1 MKMKKFVLTSI
12 VLCVFLLFNLSCSA
26 QDANDYAPIF
36 YFESEETCYPI
47 DVEFQLTYSYLYDI
61 DNTIPI
67 STDPSIIDL
76 SSYSSD
82 AYQYYYLDNQ
92 QGSSKSYDKII
103 SDSKNWES
111 INGNIVYYRSYYDS
125 ASGDS
130 VIQYWMYYAFNSGEL
145 NKHEGDWEIV
155 QVVFDGGEPS
165 WVAYS
170 QHHSGQQ
177 ASWNQVEKEGNHI
190 KVYVAR
196 GSHANYL
203 RSFSG
208 KLGISS
214 DNVGANGKVLKNSD
228 YILKNLDDS
237 DQSWVNFRGRWGEC
251 GSDSTKFASAEALG
265 SNGPEGPKYREG
277 TAMWDNPIFWGQN
290 LPEPNDLMFILE
302 WFIYNFVLII
312 VLITLVVL
320 GLTAFLIYRRHKK
333 YGLGP
338 RIVSMFYIDGLNLKS
353 IGNILCII
361 GIIIAVISLFYTWYF
376 VSMDISEI
384 NEYSGL
390 QSTGMQ
396 DLIKI
401 HGIDGVQMS
410 IPGENGFKPIAT
422 ISIPFAIFIG
432 IGLLFL
438 VIATIGISHSK
449 KLGWKYIWRGIR
461 LIVPVILILL
471 AIMAISSFISLEETN
486 NSASNT
492 MGDILKSISSSPFG
506 NQKTFY
512 VTQNGTT
519 VSIPMR
525 WGLGLGTQLLLVS
538 AIIFIFAGILEMFA
552 NTQFFAPKTQEKKGE
567 AKIPNQPPVTQPVSS
582 KNFCTECGATLKD
595 NAMFCTKCGK
605 KQK

>member
-1 MKMKKFVLTSI
+1 MKMKKLILAGI
-12 VLCVFLLFNLSCSA
+12 VLFTFLLFIPSSIA
-26 QDANDYAPIF
+26 QNADDYSPIF
-36 YFESEETCYPI
+36 YFESEETCFPI
-47 DVEFQLTYSYLYDI
+47 DAEFQLTYSYLYDV

-67 STDPSIIDL
+67 STDPSVIDL

-82 AYQYYYLDNQ
+82 DYQYYYLDNQ
-92 QGSSKSYDKII
+92 QGSPNNYAKII
-103 SDSKNWES
+103 SDSKNWE
-111 INGNIVYYRSYYDS
+111 ITRGNTVYYRTYYDS
-125 ASGDS
+125 TTGNN

-145 NKHEGDWEIV
+145 NKHEGDWEMV
-155 QVVFDGGEPS
+155 QIVFDGGEPVRVS
-165 WVAYS
+165 FS

-214 DNVGANGKVLKNSD
+214 DYVGANGKVLKLGD
-228 YILKNLDDS
+228 YVLDGLDT
-237 DQSWVNFRGRWGEC
+237 QPWLNYRGRWGEC
-251 GSDSTKFASAEALG
+251 GFDSTKFASAEALG
-265 SNGPEGPKYREG
+265 SNGPEGPKYREEG
-277 TAMWDNPIFWGQN
+277 VMWDNPVSWGQS
-290 LPEPNDLMFILE
+290 LPESNDLVFIFE
-302 WFIYNFVLII
+302 WFIYNFVLIV
-312 VLITLVVL
+312 VLITLAIL
-320 GLTAFLIYRRHKK
+320 GFTVFLIYRRHKK

-338 RIVSMFYIDGLNLKS
+338 RIVSLFYIDGLNLKS

-361 GIIIAVISLFYTWYF
+361 GIIVAMISLFYTWYF
-376 VSMDISEI
+376 VSMDVSEL

-410 IPGENGFKPIAT
+410 VPGENGFKPIAT

-449 KLGWKYIWRGIR
+449 KLGWKYIWRGVR
-461 LIVPVILILL
+461 LLVPVILILI
-471 AIMAISSFISLEETN
+471 AIMAIGSFISQGESDNTVN
-486 NSASNT
+486 NT
-492 MGDILKSISSSPFG
+492 MSDILKSISSSPIG

-512 VTQNGTT
+512 ITENGVT

-525 WGLGLGTQLLLVS
+525 WGLGLGAQLLVVS
-538 AIIFIFAGILEMFA
+538 GIIFIISGILEMFA
-552 NTQFFAPKTQEKKGE
+552 NKQFFVTKVQEKKDQDQ
-567 AKIPNQPPVTQPVSS
+567 AQTQPANNQPAS
-582 KNFCTECGATLKD
+582 KNNFCTECGATLKD
-595 NAMFCTKCGK
+595 NSTFCTECGK
-605 KQK
+605 KLK

>member
-1 MKMKKFVLTSI
+1 MKIKIFTIAGFILITFI
-12 VLCVFLLFNLSCSA
+12 LFSATCSA
-26 QDANDYAPIF
+26 QNYEEYAPIL
-36 YFESEETCYPI
+36 YFESEETCFPI
-47 DVEFQLTYSYLYDI
+47 DAEFQLTYSYLYDV
-61 DNTIPI
+61 DNNLPI
-67 STDPSIIDL
+67 STDPSSIDL

-82 AYQYYYLDNQ
+82 DYQYYYLDNQ
-92 QGSSKSYDKII
+92 QGSPKNYDKII
-103 SDSKNWES
+103 SDSKNWEVN
-111 INGNIVYYRSYYDS
+111 NGNKVYYRNYYDS
-125 ASGDS
+125 ASGNT
-130 VIQYWMYYAFNSGEL
+130 VIQYWMYYAFNNGEL
-145 NKHEGDWEIV
+145 NKHEGDWEMVQIV
-155 QVVFDGGEPS
+155 FNGEEPS

-170 QHHSGQQ
+170 KHHSGQR

-228 YILKNLDDS
+228 YILKNLDDPE
-237 DQSWVNFRGRWGEC
+237 QSWVNFRGRWGEC
-251 GSDSTKFASAEALG
+251 GADSADFSSADVLG
-265 SNGPEGPKYREG
+265 SNGPEGPKYREEG
-277 TAMWDNPIFWGQN
+277 AIWDNPVYWGRN
-290 LPEPNDLMFILE
+290 LPESNDLIFIFE

-312 VLITLVVL
+312 VLITLAVL
-320 GLTAFLIYRRHKK
+320 GLTVFLIYRRHKK

-338 RIVSMFYIDGLNLKS
+338 RIVSMFYIDGLNFKS

-361 GIIIAVISLFYTWYF
+361 GIIIAVISLFNTWYF
-376 VSMDISEI
+376 VSMDISEL

-401 HGIDGVQMS
+401 HGIDGIQMS
-410 IPGENGFKPIAT
+410 VPGENGFEPIAT

-471 AIMAISSFISLEETN
+471 AIMAIGSFISLEESN
-486 NSASNT
+486 NAASNT

-506 NQKTFY
+506 SQKTFY
-512 VTQNGTT
+512 VVQNGYTI
-519 VSIPMR
+519 SIPMR
-525 WGLGLGTQLLLVS
+525 WGLGLGAQLLLVS
-538 AIIFIFAGILEMFA
+538 AIIFIFAGILEMVS
-552 NTQFFAPKTQEKKGE
+552 NTQFFIKKTQEKKGV
-567 AKIPNQPPVTQPVSS
+567 AQMPNQQPVKQTVSS
-582 KNFCTECGATLKD
+582 RNFCSECGASLKE
-595 NAMFCTKCGK
+595 NAMYCTKCGK